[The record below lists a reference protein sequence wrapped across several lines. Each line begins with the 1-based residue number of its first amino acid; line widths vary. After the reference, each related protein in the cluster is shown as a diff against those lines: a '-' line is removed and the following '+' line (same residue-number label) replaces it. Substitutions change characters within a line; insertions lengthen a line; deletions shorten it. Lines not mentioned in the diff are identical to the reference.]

1 MVRDTAGLDGTA
13 ANLSTATRQLREGAS
28 RQLDETA
35 YMVEAMQQMT
45 VAIDDVAGHA
55 DRAAQAAQG
64 ASRKA
69 GDGRLAVSGVR
80 NEIGTLAE
88 HIEGTDRVVQDLAA
102 QAEQIDR
109 VLEVIRNI
117 AEQTNLLAL
126 NAAIEAARA
135 GEQGRGFAVVADE
148 VRSLARKTAASTSEI
163 QGIISRLQQGSRQA
177 TEAMHD
183 SRASVARCVSSSQ
196 DTTALLDAIANEIEA
211 ISQMNEMIAAATH
224 EQTAVSADMGRHL
237 QSVQQVAERNAGDAS
252 ALDSGGRQLHELA
265 GRLGSLGGRFA
276 L

>member
-1 MVRDTAGLDGTA
+1 M
-13 ANLSTATRQLREGAS
+13 
-28 RQLDETA
+28 
-35 YMVEAMQQMT
+35 
-45 VAIDDVAGHA
+45 
-55 DRAAQAAQG
+55 
-64 ASRKA
+64 
-69 GDGRLAVSGVR
+69 
-80 NEIGTLAE
+80 
-88 HIEGTDRVVQDLAA
+88 
-102 QAEQIDR
+102 
-109 VLEVIRNI
+109 
-117 AEQTNLLAL
+117 
-126 NAAIEAARA
+126 
-135 GEQGRGFAVVADE
+135 VADE

-183 SRASVARCVSSSQ
+183 SRASVPCVSSSGHHR
-196 DTTALLDAIANEIEA
+196 LLDAIANEIEA

>member
-1 MVRDTAGLDGTA
+1 M
-13 ANLSTATRQLREGAS
+13 
-28 RQLDETA
+28 
-35 YMVEAMQQMT
+35 
-45 VAIDDVAGHA
+45 
-55 DRAAQAAQG
+55 
-64 ASRKA
+64 
-69 GDGRLAVSGVR
+69 
-80 NEIGTLAE
+80 
-88 HIEGTDRVVQDLAA
+88 
-102 QAEQIDR
+102 
-109 VLEVIRNI
+109 LEVIRNI

-148 VRSLARKTAASTSEI
+148 CAACAQDCRLHQRNPGHHQPTAAGQSPGHRSDAR
-163 QGIISRLQQGSRQA
+163 QPRQRCPLRQQQP
-177 TEAMHD
+177 
-183 SRASVARCVSSSQ
+183 

-237 QSVQQVAERNAGDAS
+237 RSVQQVAERNAGDAS

>member
-1 MVRDTAGLDGTA
+1 M
-13 ANLSTATRQLREGAS
+13 
-28 RQLDETA
+28 
-35 YMVEAMQQMT
+35 
-45 VAIDDVAGHA
+45 
-55 DRAAQAAQG
+55 
-64 ASRKA
+64 
-69 GDGRLAVSGVR
+69 R